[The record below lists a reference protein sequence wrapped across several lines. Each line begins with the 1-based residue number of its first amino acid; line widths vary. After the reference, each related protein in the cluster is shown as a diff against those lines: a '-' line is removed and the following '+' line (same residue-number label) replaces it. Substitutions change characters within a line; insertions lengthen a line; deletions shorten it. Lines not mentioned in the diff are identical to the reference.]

1 MNSNILKSIGLDNL
15 DPAIFII
22 GLILISMALLIYSVV
37 INKKLNKLYVKYNN
51 FIRGKDAESLE
62 EIIYKRFDEVDRLVV
77 ADRVK
82 NGQIEEIY
90 NNLNIVYQ
98 KCGIVKYDAFNEMG
112 GKLSFALCMLD
123 KKDNGFVLNAMH
135 SREGCYTYI
144 KEISKGESA
153 IELSENEKEAL
164 MNAINS
170 GDVK

>member
-1 MNSNILKSIGLDNL
+1 MDSNIFKSIGIDSI

-22 GLILISMALLIYSVV
+22 ALLVISIALLIYIIC
-37 INKKLNKLYVKYNN
+37 INKKLNRLYEKYDK
-51 FIRGKDAESLE
+51 FLRGKDAQTLE
-62 EIIYKRFDEVDRLVV
+62 EVIYKRFDEVDRLVV

-90 NNLNIVYQ
+90 DNLKIVYQ

-123 KKDNGFVLNAMH
+123 KENCGFVLNAMH

-144 KEISKGESA
+144 KEVIKGESN
-153 IELSENEKEAL
+153 IELSENEREAL
-164 MNAINS
+164 NSAIKS
-170 GDVK
+170 

>member
-1 MNSNILKSIGLDNL
+1 MNSNILESIGLKNL
-15 DPAIFII
+15 DPAIYII
-22 GLILISMALLIYSVV
+22 VLLVMCIGLLIYNIC
-37 INKKLNKLYVKYNN
+37 INRKLNRLYDKYNN
-51 FIRGKDAESLE
+51 FLRGKDAESLE
-62 EIIYKRFDEVDRLVV
+62 EVIYKRFDEIDRLVV

-82 NGQIEEIY
+82 NSQIEEIY

-123 KKDNGFVLNAMH
+123 KKNNGFVLNSMH

-144 KEISKGESA
+144 KEIVNGESA

-164 MNAINS
+164 NSAINQ
-170 GDVK
+170 KM

>member
-1 MNSNILKSIGLDNL
+1 MDSNILRSIGIENL
-15 DPAIFII
+15 DPAIYII
-22 GLILISMALLIYSVV
+22 SLLVICVALLIYSIC
-37 INKKLNKLYVKYNN
+37 INKKLNKLYEKYNN
-51 FIRGKDAESLE
+51 FLRGKDAESLE
-62 EIIYKRFDEVDRLVV
+62 EVIYNRFDEVDRLVV

-123 KKDNGFVLNAMH
+123 KKNDGFVLNAMH
-135 SREGCYTYI
+135 SREGCYNYI
-144 KEISKGESA
+144 KDIVNGTST

-164 MNAINS
+164 NNAMKS
-170 GDVK
+170 

>member
-1 MNSNILKSIGLDNL
+1 MNSNILKSIGLENL
-15 DPAIFII
+15 DPAVYII
-22 GLILISMALLIYSVV
+22 VLIVMCIGLLIYNICLNKK
-37 INKKLNKLYVKYNN
+37 INKLNNKYNN
-51 FIRGKDAESLE
+51 FLKGKNAESLE
-62 EIIYKRFDEVDRLVV
+62 EVIYKRFDEVDRLIV

-123 KKDNGFVLNAMH
+123 KKNNGFVLNSMH

-144 KEISKGESA
+144 KEIINGESA

-164 MNAINS
+164 SNAVNQ
-170 GDVK
+170 KM

>member
-1 MNSNILKSIGLDNL
+1 MDSNILRFIGIENL
-15 DPAIFII
+15 DPAIYII
-22 GLILISMALLIYSVV
+22 ALLVICIALLIYSTC
-37 INKKLNKLYVKYNN
+37 INKKLNKLYEKYDN
-51 FIRGKDAESLE
+51 FLRGKDAESLE

-123 KKDNGFVLNAMH
+123 KNNDGFVLNAMH

-144 KEISKGESA
+144 KEIVNGTSI

-164 MNAINS
+164 NNAMKS
-170 GDVK
+170 